1 MIQSINGEYVNI
13 DTYSPLSG
21 SSYIKLPVRLRNSRK
36 GQINIK
42 NNNNKCFL
50 WCHIKH
56 LNLLQTHLKK

>member
-42 NNNNKCFL
+42 NNNNKC
-50 WCHIKH
+50 
-56 LNLLQTHLKK
+56 LL

>member
-13 DTYSPLSG
+13 VTYSPLSG

-50 WCHIKH
+50 W
-56 LNLLQTHLKK
+56 